1 MYPAI
6 HILGRNISTYGL
18 ATVAGVGF
26 AFLLLLYTPKKR
38 GVERMDMMFFAIYA
52 LIGAFI
58 GAKLLYGMMV
68 HRMELSLKNGW
79 LDRNGKVYIYF
90 TVDEVKDKFHCA
102 NDKAMKLIRELDSE
116 QGIGLIECVRQ
127 GLGKPNFIYV
137 KNFVSG
143 SQV

>member
-1 MYPAI
+1 
-6 HILGRNISTYGL
+6 
-18 ATVAGVGF
+18 
-26 AFLLLLYTPKKR
+26 
-38 GVERMDMMFFAIYA
+38 
-52 LIGAFI
+52 
-58 GAKLLYGMMV
+58 MMV
-68 HRMELSLKNGW
+68 DRMELSLKNGW